1 MRLLRGFLEV
11 AHTGACVFTFSH
23 DILAA
28 GQMRILLTGHAAA
41 LLLLLPPWV
50 YLEIKQFQFCEE
62 RFIAQMYPNSCVH
75 ELSSLF
81 RHCCGAWVS
90 FSLDR
95 AAKRPR
101 LWFPEVTATIV
112 VQM

>member
-23 DILAA
+23 DVLAA
-28 GQMRILLTGHAAA
+28 GQMRILLTGHAA
-41 LLLLLPPWV
+41 LFLLLPPWV

-75 ELSSLF
+75 EFSSLF
-81 RHCCGAWVS
+81 RYRYRAWVS
-90 FSLDR
+90 FSLGR
-95 AAKRPR
+95 AKRPR
-101 LWFPEVTATIV
+101 LWFPEVTATIA